1 MDYVRLNLD
10 VISSPASAVGNSY
23 VYCGGLCMFSIDKI
37 VSRVILLTFIF
48 HYFLPFGVWKVFC
61 GVSGIPWRYQNCGNV
76 LFTSSVVDISGECNC
91 SCQLTVY
98 RLLWV
103 YVYGWKFRS
112 AL

>member
-48 HYFLPFGVWKVFC
+48 HYFLPFGV
-61 GVSGIPWRYQNCGNV
+61 
-76 LFTSSVVDISGECNC
+76 
-91 SCQLTVY
+91 
-98 RLLWV
+98 
-103 YVYGWKFRS
+103 
-112 AL
+112 